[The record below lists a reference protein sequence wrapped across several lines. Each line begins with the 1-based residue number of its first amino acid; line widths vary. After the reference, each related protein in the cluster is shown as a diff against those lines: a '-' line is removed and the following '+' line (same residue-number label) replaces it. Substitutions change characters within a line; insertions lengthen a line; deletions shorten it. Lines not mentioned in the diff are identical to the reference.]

1 MVEVEGMNSGKRYMF
16 FEGEEPMD
24 WEKHLNQG
32 ESLSEKEEEEM
43 EEEILTFSQFYGC
56 LVLDTFVEIRDGEDE
71 EIYNGEIGNMS
82 EIVFNAIKGLDVL
95 QIEPHPD
102 FEGFLITVYE
112 EVR

>member
-1 MVEVEGMNSGKRYMF
+1 MVEAEDMSFGKRYVF

-24 WEKHLNQG
+24 WGKHLNQG
-32 ESLSEKEEEEM
+32 ESLSEKEE
-43 EEEILTFSQFYGC
+43 ILTFDQLYGC
-56 LVLDTFVEIRDGEDE
+56 FVLDTFVEIKDSKDE
-71 EIYNGEIGNMS
+71 EIYNGEIADMS

-112 EVR
+112 VR

>member
-24 WEKHLNQG
+24 WENYWNWG
-32 ESLSEKEEEEM
+32 ESLSEKEEE
-43 EEEILTFSQFYGC
+43 ILTFSQLYGC
-56 LVLDTFVEIRDGEDE
+56 FVLDTFVEIKDSKDE
-71 EIYNGEIGNMS
+71 EIYNGEIANMS

-102 FEGFLITVYE
+102 FEGLLITVMK
-112 EVR
+112 

>member
-1 MVEVEGMNSGKRYMF
+1 MVEAEDMNSGKRYMF

-24 WEKHLNQG
+24 WGKHLNQG
-32 ESLSEKEEEEM
+32 ESLSESGEEEM

-56 LVLDTFVEIRDGEDE
+56 LVLDTFVEIKDGEDK
-71 EIYNGEIGNMS
+71 EIYNGEIADMS

-102 FEGFLITVYE
+102 FEGLLITIMK
-112 EVR
+112 